1 MSPRQ
6 KHVDDNSKTEEVCG
20 WRSISAVENLR
31 CNKPHSTTNIGLHS
45 SRRGKLSG
53 ETKVNKFDDILI
65 PLEEMPSEKE
75 LSDYRNVREY
85 TELANT
91 EHVNKKVNKC
101 SSIAAS
107 NKNLFIWGGEDSF
120 HARTTICPFQTCP
133 FLLLIFVPSRFDQLL
148 RTDSVH
154 ILQNPESEDIF
165 PCLISTLKHDVL
177 WFNIKMNHPLVMN
190 IIEGLN
196 YLQNIYVDFLLG
208 QIESP
213 LCDLGQ
219 NFNEL
224 SYFAELLTTSS
235 KELSLC

>member
-91 EHVNKKVNKC
+91 EYVNKKVNKC

-107 NKNLFIWGGEDSF
+107 NKNLFIWGGGRIHF
-120 HARTTICPFQTCP
+120 MHALQ
-133 FLLLIFVPSRFDQLL
+133 FVPFRPAHF
-148 RTDSVH
+148 
-154 ILQNPESEDIF
+154 
-165 PCLISTLKHDVL
+165 
-177 WFNIKMNHPLVMN
+177 
-190 IIEGLN
+190 
-196 YLQNIYVDFLLG
+196 
-208 QIESP
+208 
-213 LCDLGQ
+213 
-219 NFNEL
+219 
-224 SYFAELLTTSS
+224 YF
-235 KELSLC
+235 